1 MDIRNIGIFA
11 HVDSGKTT
19 LTEQILRRCSVIR
32 RAGSVDNGD
41 TVTDSLDIERKR
53 GISVRSAS
61 VSFTLP
67 GTETRVNLIDTPGH
81 VDFAGEVERSMSA
94 LDGAVVI
101 VDAVE
106 GVQPHTVAIWKALD
120 RLALPR
126 FIFINKLDRAGADHR
141 RVFAELPRW
150 LGAKPFALLSAVENE
165 GGRSCVSRQDIV
177 SDEAV
182 EALADADD
190 ETAERYLAGETL
202 DAGFVGGRI
211 SAASRAF
218 RLIPVFCG
226 AAALDVGVDQV
237 LWGIDRCLPPAD
249 TSSDALSGLVF
260 AIDHD
265 KTVGKIAHTRLFGGK
280 AASRQAPVILRG
292 EKDIGSTDK
301 ITQIRRQL
309 GGRYEDIGSVSAG
322 DIAAICGLGD
332 IRIGDVIGEL
342 SERAGGMPSIAS
354 PYLTVRVSPPSD
366 DRLTDTITALR
377 ELTEEEP
384 HLHMR
389 WEKTE
394 REVDIDLTGEI
405 QLEILDAMLKSRYG
419 LEVKFSPP
427 SVIYKETPTKPGR
440 AFSCYTMP
448 KPCWAIVEMRFEP
461 LPRGSGVQW
470 DGGNVPH
477 NQLFY
482 KYQEHIRR
490 SFFMSLSQGNYGWE
504 VTDFKATLTGGEH
517 HTIHTHPLD
526 FFVATPMAVMDGLAN
541 CGTTLIEPL
550 VDAEITA
557 PEEYLGKII
566 GDVTNMRGSFDT
578 PEIVNGSFMLEAVL
592 PVSECLDYQTRL
604 ASETGGRGR
613 YYQRFK
619 GYREIPPELGKSTPW
634 RGICPRDTA
643 KWILYARGAITET
656 MAN

>member
-19 LTEQILRRCSVIR
+19 LTEQILRYCGVIR

-41 TVTDSLDIERKR
+41 TVTDSLEIERRR

-61 VSFTLP
+61 VSFVIP
-67 GTETRVNLIDTPGH
+67 GTDTRVNLIDTPGH
-81 VDFAGEVERSMSA
+81 VDFAGEVERSMTA
-94 LDGAVVI
+94 LDGAAVI

-120 RLALPR
+120 KLDLPR
-126 FIFINKLDRAGADHR
+126 FVFINKIDRAGSDHR
-141 RVFAELPRW
+141 RVFSELSKW
-150 LGAKPFALLSAVENE
+150 LGGVPFVLLSAVGNE
-165 GGRSCVSRQDIV
+165 GGRGCS
-177 SDEAV
+177 SDMELTSERV
-182 EALADADD
+182 CEALADADD
-190 ETAERYLAGETL
+190 EAAERYLS
-202 DAGFVGGRI
+202 GGTMDEGYMTGKI
-211 SAASRAF
+211 AAASRAGK
-218 RLIPVFCG
+218 LIPVFCG
-226 AAALDVGVDQV
+226 AAAIGIGTDQA
-237 LWGIDRCLPPAD
+237 LWGIKNCLPPAG
-249 TSSDALSGLVF
+249 TSEKQLSGIIF

-265 KTVGKIAHTRLFGGK
+265 KTLGKIAYARIFGGE
-280 AASRQAPVILRG
+280 ASSRLCPTVIRDG
-292 EKDIGSTDK
+292 KDTGSVSK
-301 ITQIRRQL
+301 ITQIRRSV
-309 GGRYEDIGSVSAG
+309 GSKYEDIGKVTAG
-322 DIAAICGLGD
+322 DIAALCGLPD
-332 IRIGDVIGEL
+332 VKIGDVIGEI
-342 SERAGGMPSIAS
+342 SQRTGVSPTIAS

-366 DRLTDTITALR
+366 DKLTPLIEALR
-377 ELTEEEP
+377 ELTDEEP
-384 HLHMR
+384 HLKMR

-394 REVDIDLTGEI
+394 REVDIDLTGQV
-405 QLEILDAMLKSRYG
+405 QLEILDSMLKSRYG
-419 LEVKFSPP
+419 IEAAFSPP
-427 SVIYKETPTKPGR
+427 SVIYKETPTRSGR

-448 KPCWAIVEMRFEP
+448 KPCWAIVEMRFDP

-490 SFFMSLSQGNYGWE
+490 SFFMSLSQGNFGWE

-541 CGTTLIEPL
+541 CGTTLLEPL
-550 VDAEITA
+550 VDARITA

-578 PEIVNGSFMLEAVL
+578 PEMINGSFMLEAVL
-592 PVSECLDYQTRL
+592 PVSECMDYPIKL
-604 ASETGGRGR
+604 ASETAGKGR
-613 YYQRFK
+613 YYQQFK
-619 GYREIPPELGKSTPW
+619 GYREIPPELGKTTPW

-643 KWILYARGAITET
+643 KWILYARGAITE
-656 MAN
+656 AL